1 MDRPSHHLLPGG
13 RTHRPRHPTGTMRT
27 LTALG
32 SKKPKARWDVIYLE
46 KGKILS
52 RHIDTDD
59 ENVLAGKLAA
69 FFKEGRHLLLVLRL
83 RKGFLRSKYTATMEK
98 VGNIKN
104 LSWRHNLHVLL
115 RNTYANGEEIC
126 AIFDKTLH
134 DTDREERI
142 RTYRIATQLDDAW
155 FLLKEIRDNVQ
166 LKPVFILFTSAG
178 ITWERIRD
186 AYVTP
191 LVDHE
196 EQIKALEVH
205 YDPEKPNKITVQ
217 DILLRFNVRRVPTWL
232 LTTPNLGKVKG
243 GVQVTR
249 FENFRD
255 AYFAKQADKGRKD
268 MNACNTE
275 HVEEAFSAFLRWGL
289 KQVQSSKSRQ
299 EVNI

>member
-1 MDRPSHHLLPGG
+1 
-13 RTHRPRHPTGTMRT
+13 MRT

-32 SKKPKARWDVIYLE
+32 AKKPKARWDVIYLE

-52 RHIDTDD
+52 RHIDSDD
-59 ENVLAGKLAA
+59 DTALAGKLAA

-83 RKGFLRSKYTATMEK
+83 RKGFFRSKYTATMEK

-126 AIFDKTLH
+126 TIFDKTLR

-142 RTYRIATQLDDAW
+142 RTYRIAMQLDDAW
-155 FLLKEIRDNVQ
+155 FLLKEIRDNVP
-166 LKPVFILFTSAG
+166 LKPVLILFTSAG

-196 EQIKALEVH
+196 ELIKALEVH
-205 YDPEKPNKITVQ
+205 YDPDNPNKVAVQ

-232 LTTPNLGKVKG
+232 MATPSRMKVKG

-255 AYFAKQADKGRKD
+255 AYFAKQVDKGRKD
-268 MNACNTE
+268 MNASNTD
-275 HVEEAFSAFLRWGL
+275 HVEEAFSAFLRWGI

>member
-1 MDRPSHHLLPGG
+1 
-13 RTHRPRHPTGTMRT
+13 MRT

-32 SKKPKARWDVIYLE
+32 AKKPKARWDVIYLE

-52 RHIDTDD
+52 RHIDSDD
-59 ENVLAGKLAA
+59 DTALAGKLAA

-83 RKGFLRSKYTATMEK
+83 RKGFFRSKYTATMEK

-126 AIFDKTLH
+126 TIFDKTLR

-142 RTYRIATQLDDAW
+142 RTYRIAMQLDDAW
-155 FLLKEIRDNVQ
+155 FLLKEIRDNVP
-166 LKPVFILFTSAG
+166 LKPVLILFTSAG

-196 EQIKALEVH
+196 ELIKALEVH
-205 YDPEKPNKITVQ
+205 YDPDNPNKVAVQ

-232 LTTPNLGKVKG
+232 MATPSRMKVKG

-268 MNACNTE
+268 MNASNTD
-275 HVEEAFSAFLRWGL
+275 HVEEAFSAFLRWGI